1 VADVIVVGGGIIG
14 LLCARELRLGGLK
27 VMLLDR
33 DRPGQQASWASAGIV
48 GSRAPW
54 AQSTSGRLQT
64 LSAELWPKLAD
75 ALRDESGMD
84 VEYRQTGTLYPA
96 LDAEHA
102 DRMRFETAA
111 ARRAGL
117 EFEMVEGSALREAEP
132 ALGPAVIAAQIG
144 PGGNV
149 ENRRAVRALELA
161 ESRAG
166 TEIVAGAPVAE
177 VSSRA
182 GKVIGV
188 RQIDGDE
195 RRAERVV
202 IAAGSWSGQI
212 GGTEPHP
219 PVVPQRGQILAL
231 GGAAAGLR
239 RTVMKADDPYLV
251 PRADG
256 RVVVGATR
264 EFVGY
269 DRRLTA
275 GGIAWLLASA
285 IELVPAFAGAE
296 VVETWCGFRPVSAD
310 GLPII
315 GPAAIDGLFYATGHG
330 ASGVGP
336 APGSARLLAAY
347 VLGKEPPFDASALS
361 PMRFAMAVATSRSTT
376 STP

>member
-1 VADVIVVGGGIIG
+1 MADVIVVGGGIIG
-14 LLCARELRLGGLK
+14 LTCARELRLGGMQ
-27 VMLLDR
+27 VTLLDR

-64 LSAELWPKLAD
+64 LSADLWPKLAA
-75 ALRDESGMD
+75 ALQDEAGMD

-96 LDAEHA
+96 FDAEQA
-102 DRMRFETAA
+102 ERMRFETAA

-117 EFEMVEGSALREAEP
+117 DFELVEGSALREAEP
-132 ALGPAVIAAQIG
+132 ALGPAVVAAQIG

-149 ENRRAVRALELA
+149 ENRRAVRALEIA
-161 ESRAG
+161 EVRAG
-166 TEIVAGAPVAE
+166 TEVVAGAPVAE
-177 VSSRA
+177 VLSRA
-182 GKVIGV
+182 GKVVGV
-188 RQIDGDE
+188 RQIDGEE
-195 RRAERVV
+195 RRADRVV

-212 GGTEPHP
+212 RGVEPAV
-219 PVVPQRGQILAL
+219 PVLPQRGQILAL
-231 GGAAAGLR
+231 GGVGAGLR
-239 RTVMKADDPYLV
+239 RTVMKTDDPYLV

-285 IELVPAFAGAE
+285 IEMVPAFAGAE
-296 VVETWCGFRPVSAD
+296 VVETWCGFRPVSED

-315 GPAAIDGLFYATGHG
+315 GPASIEGLFYATGHG
-330 ASGVGP
+330 PSGVGP
-336 APGSARLLAAY
+336 APGTAALLAAY
-347 VLGKEPPFDASALS
+347 VLGKAPPFEAAPFS
-361 PMRFAMAVATSRSTT
+361 PMRFATASATTPRTT